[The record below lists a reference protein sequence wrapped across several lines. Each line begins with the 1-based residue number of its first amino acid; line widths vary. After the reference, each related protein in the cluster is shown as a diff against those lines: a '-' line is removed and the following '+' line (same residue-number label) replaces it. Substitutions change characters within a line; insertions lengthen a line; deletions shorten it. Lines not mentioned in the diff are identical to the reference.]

1 MSDSGWRIIGEIV
14 ARIFVT
20 GGVRC
25 DGPAGSFADADLPGA
40 QGRAAFGILVMERR
54 PLTRDALADL
64 VWGDALPAHWNGA
77 LTSILSKVRRLVSS
91 AGMDGAE
98 VVASSG
104 GTCAIHLPAD
114 AWVDVE
120 EAGRRLDAAEGAV
133 RRGDAVTATTDA
145 TVASA
150 ILRRP
155 LLPGLTG
162 DWIDARRAR
171 HDDALQQCLLV
182 LAAGWNTRGNHDLA
196 ATIAA
201 DAVSR
206 DPLRERAHRELIRA
220 ELGRGDRGAALRAY
234 DRCVRVLDDELAIGP
249 DPATRELVANL
260 AD

>member
-1 MSDSGWRIIGEIV
+1 V

-54 PLTRDALADL
+54 PLARDALADL
-64 VWGDALPAHWNGA
+64 MWGDALPAQWNGA
-77 LTSILSKVRRLVSS
+77 LTSMLSKIRRLVSAAGLEGAAVVSS
-91 AGMDGAE
+91 A
-98 VVASSG
+98 G
-104 GTCAIHLPAD
+104 GTCAIHLPAGT
-114 AWVDVE
+114 WVDVE
-120 EAGRRLDAAEGAV
+120 EAERRLDAAEGAV

-155 LLPGLTG
+155 LLPGLNG
-162 DWIDARRAR
+162 DWIEARRR
-171 HDDALQQCLLV
+171 HHDDAIQRCLLV
-182 LAAGWNTRGNHDLA
+182 LAAGWNSRGNHDLA

-201 DAVSR
+201 DAISR

-234 DRCVRVLDDELAIGP
+234 DRCVRVLDDELAVRP
-249 DPATRELVANL
+249 DPATRELVADL
-260 AD
+260 GG